1 MPFSTGCL
9 LIEHNAN
16 WGVFESCGEGDLQIM
31 ARYRFHATNGYAFVL
46 DAVGRDVR
54 RPERLTRRAVEV
66 AESVMEEL
74 DDQEDWSEWSVTV
87 HDLSGRR
94 VLVQPF
100 VSRAGGASQAA

>member
-1 MPFSTGCL
+1 
-9 LIEHNAN
+9 
-16 WGVFESCGEGDLQIM
+16 M

-54 RPERLTRRAVEV
+54 RPERLTRRASEV
-66 AESVMEEL
+66 AQSVMNEL
-74 DDQEDWSEWSVTV
+74 NDYEDWAEWSVSV

-100 VSRAGGASQAA
+100 VTRADGMAQAA

>member
-1 MPFSTGCL
+1 
-9 LIEHNAN
+9 
-16 WGVFESCGEGDLQIM
+16 M

-54 RPERLTRRAVEV
+54 RPERLTRRASEV
-66 AESVMEEL
+66 AKSVMSEL
-74 DDQEDWSEWSVTV
+74 DDHEDWAEWSVSV

-100 VSRAGGASQAA
+100 VTRADGMAQAA